1 MGNTYATLNLIPIEN
16 SVDIH
21 TLLKQMGNS
30 AEMIDLHRSKLISKL
45 TAERLA
51 K

>member
-1 MGNTYATLNLIPIEN
+1 MLHWILFLKNN

-30 AEMIDLHRSKLISKL
+30 AEMIDLHGSKLISKL